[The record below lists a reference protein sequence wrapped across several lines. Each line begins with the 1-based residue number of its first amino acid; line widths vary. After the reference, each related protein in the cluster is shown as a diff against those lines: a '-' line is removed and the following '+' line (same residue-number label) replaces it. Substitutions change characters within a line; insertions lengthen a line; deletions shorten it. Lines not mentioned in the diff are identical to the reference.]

1 MGENMQTNFH
11 KLKKEFIMNKV
22 ADANQF
28 IDNVLNNY
36 ATLEHCRDIILALAT
51 EYDRRVLEHQSK
63 INLDLNKKGE
73 ASITLIDDS
82 FEIFGFKSSL
92 AFLISKN
99 IKDIIQY
106 ANNILD
112 SLAQV
117 VNSALIY
124 PQFSKDRVDFGFL
137 YSNKKNRLQSISTT
151 RSVEQV
157 FANINSAPQF
167 AYLRKSNN
175 RIKHIMDIPTSIGY
189 KLFDESIIALLK
201 EFSKNGITF
210 KDVKINDKC
219 NEICNFISD
228 SIDSVC
234 AAINQ
239 DLITVAHD
247 FRFNVV
253 NVYAQ
258 IEKDQDQ
265 TIEDVKLTD
274 ADFLIAYI
282 EINEVDLVNIPDQ
295 IELLFAS
302 VREDE
307 SIEIFNYDYDF
318 VLLKIGEN
326 YEGYAEACGL
336 VDTNYISY
344 RKYNIILD
352 KQAKFHDIL
361 LNKTK
366 MKYYP
371 FASNQ
376 NIVIYNKE
384 NE

>member
-1 MGENMQTNFH
+1 
-11 KLKKEFIMNKV
+11 
-22 ADANQF
+22 
-28 IDNVLNNY
+28 
-36 ATLEHCRDIILALAT
+36 
-51 EYDRRVLEHQSK
+51 
-63 INLDLNKKGE
+63 
-73 ASITLIDDS
+73 
-82 FEIFGFKSSL
+82 
-92 AFLISKN
+92 
-99 IKDIIQY
+99 
-106 ANNILD
+106 
-112 SLAQV
+112 
-117 VNSALIY
+117 
-124 PQFSKDRVDFGFL
+124 
-137 YSNKKNRLQSISTT
+137 
-151 RSVEQV
+151 
-157 FANINSAPQF
+157 
-167 AYLRKSNN
+167 
-175 RIKHIMDIPTSIGY
+175 
-189 KLFDESIIALLK
+189 SIIVLLK
-201 EFSKNGITF
+201 EFSKNNITF

-228 SIDSVC
+228 CIDLVC

-239 DLITVAHD
+239 DLTTVAHD
-247 FRFNVV
+247 FRFNEV

-258 IEKDQDQ
+258 IEKEQDQ

-282 EINEVDLVNIPDQ
+282 EIKKDLVNIPDQ

-326 YEGYAEACGL
+326 YEGYAEASEM

-352 KQAKFHDIL
+352 KQAKFHEIL

-376 NIVIYNKE
+376 NIVVYNKE
-384 NE
+384 DN